1 MLFRSHETVF
11 IKLPI
16 LVTVAAKPIAA
27 IVVPFIR
34 KADGDRIVAKGP
46 QFLYEP
52 IVQLSLPLAGQKRFD
67 GFAALQE
74 LRTIAPT
81 AVGRVGKSHARGIAG
96 IPGILGQSYFQ
107 DRRFGV
113 KGGKGGRLTL
123 KLLRYGWR
131 WIRTQNSEWL
141 RSSENHDDKV
151 GANAFVSAPDA
162 EVNSSNIVK

>member
-1 MLFRSHETVF
+1 
-11 IKLPI
+11 
-16 LVTVAAKPIAA
+16 
-27 IVVPFIR
+27 
-34 KADGDRIVAKGP
+34 
-46 QFLYEP
+46 
-52 IVQLSLPLAGQKRFD
+52 
-67 GFAALQE
+67 
-74 LRTIAPT
+74 
-81 AVGRVGKSHARGIAG
+81 
-96 IPGILGQSYFQ
+96 
-107 DRRFGV
+107 V